1 MESRAGG
8 FRVLIL
14 DIGCGARVRC
24 ISDEARCV
32 HDDINAISARHG
44 ASPAA
49 TLVRIN
55 PDTSCPSSV
64 DGSVVNIQGGAE
76 QVRHGILFC

>member
-1 MESRAGG
+1 M

-24 ISDEARCV
+24 ISDEALCV

-55 PDTSCPSSV
+55 PDASCLSSV
-64 DGSVVNIQGGAE
+64 NGSVVNIQGGAE
-76 QVRHGILFC
+76 AVRCVCLFR